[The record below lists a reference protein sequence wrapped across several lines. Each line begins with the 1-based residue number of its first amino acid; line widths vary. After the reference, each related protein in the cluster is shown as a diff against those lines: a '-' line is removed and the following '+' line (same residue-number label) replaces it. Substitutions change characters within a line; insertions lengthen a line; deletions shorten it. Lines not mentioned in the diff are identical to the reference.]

1 MSGRFA
7 VAKANLRLKG
17 PASQAQILS
26 RIALLD
32 VAWGG
37 LSPVAAFLL
46 RDGVIKSPDAV
57 AAYCGISYLAALGVF
72 QWFQTSSP
80 ISRYFSIRDTLDLL
94 KACIVT
100 VAVSAVLGF
109 VVTRLQAAPRSIPVL
124 QFILLASGLL
134 SARLFRRLRETR
146 HEARSRIS
154 ANMVQHVLVIQASR
168 LAWFFSKM
176 LEELAPGEYQIVA
189 ILDERPTLQHRSLNG
204 YPIVGPPSN
213 IDKIVDEY
221 ATHGIR
227 IDSVIV
233 ATKPELLSR
242 TAWDTVSGVCLAR
255 GMELEVLPE
264 RLIGGL
270 SKKIVGASDE
280 PHAAESACESFHS
293 LETLLARPF
302 WTVKRILDI
311 TIAITTALITLPLTV
326 AVFGLAL
333 LDVGIPAIFWQQRVG
348 RDGHAL
354 HLYKFRT
361 LQTLFDRR
369 TQEKREAHDPSAI
382 GRFLQKTRLDELP
395 QLWNILSGDMSLI
408 GPRPLLPIDQPN
420 EPSIRL
426 TVRPGLSGWA
436 QVCGGKLIS
445 AEEKNA
451 LDEWYIRH
459 ASLRLDTLIVVRTL
473 WMLLVGDRRDEKA
486 ISVALAEKYQNA
498 IHGLSEAITREESE
512 GRAALVKRSTVMRT
526 KDLDAVGIG
535 ARDGSAV
542 RRASPT
548 LERAA
553 SSEKSRV

>member
-1 MSGRFA
+1 M
-7 VAKANLRLKG
+7 AKANLRLKG
-17 PASQAQILS
+17 PASHARVLS
-26 RIALLD
+26 RVALLD
-32 VAWGG
+32 VVWGG

-46 RDGVIKSPDAV
+46 RDGAIKSPDAV
-57 AAYCGISYLAALGVF
+57 AAYCGISFLAALCIF

-80 ISRYFSIRDTLDLL
+80 ISKYFSIRDALDLL

-124 QFILLASGLL
+124 QFILLTSGLF
-134 SARLFRRLRETR
+134 SARLFWRLRETR
-146 HEARSRIS
+146 HEAKSHKS
-154 ANMVQHVLVIQASR
+154 ANSVQHVLLIQASR

-189 ILDERPTLQHRSLNG
+189 ILDERPALQHRSLNG
-204 YPIVGPPSN
+204 YPIVGSPSS

-242 TAWDTVSGVCLAR
+242 TAWDMVARACLTR
-255 GMELEVLPE
+255 GIELEILPE
-264 RLIGGL
+264 HLVGGL
-270 SKKIVGASDE
+270 SKKIVGASGE
-280 PHAAESACESFHS
+280 PYAADAACISFGS
-293 LETLLARPF
+293 LETLPARPF
-302 WTVKRILDI
+302 WVVKRILDI
-311 TIAITTALITLPLTV
+311 AVAIAAALVTLPLAV

-333 LDVGIPAIFWQQRVG
+333 LDVGIPVIFWQQRVG
-348 RDGHAL
+348 RNGHAL

-361 LQTLFDRR
+361 LQTLFDRH
-369 TQEKREAHDPSAI
+369 TQEKREANNPSAV

-408 GPRPLLPIDQPN
+408 GPRPLLPVDQPN

-445 AEEKNA
+445 PEEKNA

-459 ASLRLDTLIVVRTL
+459 ASLWLDTLIVFRTL
-473 WMLLVGDRRDEKA
+473 WMLLIGDRRDEKA
-486 ISVALAEKYQNA
+486 ISAALAQRYQSA
-498 IHGLSEAITREESE
+498 IQGLSESIAREDSE
-512 GRAALVKRSTVMRT
+512 RRTEFEKHSAVMRT
-526 KDLDAVGIG
+526 MDMDA
-535 ARDGSAV
+535 
-542 RRASPT
+542 
-548 LERAA
+548 
-553 SSEKSRV
+553 